1 MTETRTSRPRQRFKS
16 FDDPSHRK
24 GAERIEAL
32 RAALRETGL
41 DGFVVPRA
49 DEHQSE

>member
-1 MTETRTSRPRQRFKS
+1 MTTSLPRFQT

-24 GAERIEAL
+24 APERIAAL
-32 RAALRETGL
+32 RAAMREVGV

-49 DEHQSE
+49 D